1 MKSRWLIIVLLLM
14 AVTVSAHAQQ
24 SQPQGPDETS
34 MTLLGQCVY
43 NNNANSIRAV
53 TMQRQLM
60 AMQEQEKA
68 TAEYWAR
75 WIGAVPPSVLPSGG
89 SDKSN
94 ASQPQL
100 GGRGEPEHE
109 FRIPLEVT
117 PVPKPEEK
125 K

>member
-1 MKSRWLIIVLLLM
+1 MMRNWIILILLLFLPPVI
-14 AVTVSAHAQQ
+14 AVSVPLRAQQ
-24 SQPQGPDETS
+24 SQGPDETS

-43 NNNANSIRAV
+43 NNNANSIRAM

-75 WIGAVPPSVLPSGG
+75 WIGA
-89 SDKSN
+89 N
-94 ASQPQL
+94 TSQ
-100 GGRGEPEHE
+100 PEHE

-117 PVPKPEEK
+117 PNGNTPAPGMEEK

>member
-1 MKSRWLIIVLLLM
+1 MRNWIVGLLL
-14 AVTVSAHAQQ
+14 AGIFISAMVGFVISGHGGAYAQQQ

-43 NNNANSIRAV
+43 NNNANSIRAM

-75 WIGAVPPSVLPSGG
+75 WIGA
-89 SDKSN
+89 
-94 ASQPQL
+94 AQPNQ
-100 GGRGEPEHE
+100 PEHE

-117 PVPKPEEK
+117 PSVAPNGNTPVPKTEEK

>member
-1 MKSRWLIIVLLLM
+1 MRNWFILIGLLVVPLM
-14 AVTVSAHAQQ
+14 VGVAIPLPRAQQ

-75 WIGAVPPSVLPSGG
+75 WIGANS
-89 SDKSN
+89 
-94 ASQPQL
+94 SQS
-100 GGRGEPEHE
+100 EHE

-117 PVPKPEEK
+117 PAPKPEEK